1 MFKKFIFLILL
12 GQMTAQAQEDLS
24 YVRNEFH
31 KNTEQSLENII
42 NLKLTEGAEYDQIL
56 AYVGA
61 SNAKMASYVS
71 SPISKLKYFNKGKT
85 KLNES
90 LAKKKSVES
99 VYLRLLIQLNAPSF
113 LNYNDFIEE
122 DLSFFENN
130 IKTGPLPVK
139 FKKEMIDNLKAS
151 NTKSS
156 LNARL
161 DNIKF

>member
-1 MFKKFIFLILL
+1 MSEK
-12 GQMTAQAQEDLS
+12 
-24 YVRNEFH
+24 
-31 KNTEQSLENII
+31 NII

-130 IKTGPLPVK
+130 IKTDPLPVK

>member
-1 MFKKFIFLILL
+1 MIQKLICFMLL
-12 GQMTAQAQEDLS
+12 AQITAQSQEDLS
-24 YVRNEFH
+24 FVRNEFH

-42 NLKLTEGAEYDQIL
+42 NFKLTEGPEYDQIL

-90 LAKKKSVES
+90 LAKKKSVETA
-99 VYLRLLIQLNAPSF
+99 YLRLLIQLNAPSF

-122 DLSFFENN
+122 DLSFFEKN
-130 IKTGPLPVK
+130 IQTDPLPLK

-156 LNARL
+156 FNERL
-161 DNIKF
+161 DHIKL

>member
-85 KLNES
+85 KLKES

-130 IKTGPLPVK
+130 IKTDPLPVK

>member
-42 NLKLTEGAEYDQIL
+42 NLKLTEGAEYNQIL

-130 IKTGPLPVK
+130 IKTDPLPVK

>member
-42 NLKLTEGAEYDQIL
+42 NLKLTEGAEYNQIL

-130 IKTGPLPVK
+130 ITTDPLPVK

-161 DNIKF
+161 YNIKF

>member
-1 MFKKFIFLILL
+1 MFKKILFFIFL
-12 GQMTAQAQEDLS
+12 GQITVQAQENLS
-24 YVRNEFH
+24 FVRNEFH

-42 NLKLTEGAEYDQIL
+42 NLKLTEDEEANQIL
-56 AYVGA
+56 AYIGA
-61 SNAKMASYVS
+61 SNAKMASYVI

-85 KLNES
+85 ELDRS

-99 VYLRLLIQLNAPSF
+99 AYLRLLIQLNAPSF

-130 IKTGPLPVK
+130 IKNDPLPAN
-139 FKKEMIDNLKAS
+139 FKKQMIDNLKAS

-156 LNARL
+156 FNSRLNH
-161 DNIKF
+161 IKL

>member
-130 IKTGPLPVK
+130 IKTDPLPVK